1 VSTIRAEASPRL
13 CRGVRLSFDRVRGRH
28 VVLYPEGV
36 LFPNDTA
43 VAVLLRCDGSAS
55 LAAIV
60 AGLGVCYR
68 GVSSAEVCS
77 LVERLVVRGLVEVSG
92 PGAVAAG

>member
-1 VSTIRAEASPRL
+1 VTTIRAPASPRL
-13 CRGVRLSFDRVRGRH
+13 CRGVRLGFDRVRGRY

-60 AGLGVCYR
+60 TGLGACYR
-68 GVSSAEVCS
+68 GVSSVEVRS
-77 LVERLVVRGLVEVSG
+77 LMDRLVARGLVEVSG
-92 PGAVAAG
+92 PGAAEAG